1 MNKTMQ
7 TMIDMCKENGSFKQV
22 MQLPIYI
29 SEREVSANKTD
40 EQLKELIKQR
50 LKMIQFNFVKDI
62 DNIINS

>member
-1 MNKTMQ
+1 
-7 TMIDMCKENGSFKQV
+7 MIDMCKENGSFKQV